1 MPTCERCQQTFVNLK
16 KHMERKKPCQPPTNI
31 IESPVTMISK
41 AKEAVGE
48 SVGEPLGEFREAST
62 QFNKSTT
69 KKQRAEEGIF
79 FTPKKARDLL
89 FTKLAELGV
98 SPKVILEPSFGTGE
112 FLHDARRIYPEA
124 ILLGV
129 EKNEKL
135 FASVP
140 VASVGDGGR
149 LDL

>member
-1 MPTCERCQQTFVNLK
+1 
-16 KHMERKKPCQPPTNI
+16 MERKKPCQPPTNI
-31 IESPVTMISK
+31 IESPVTVVAK
-41 AKEAVGE
+41 AKEPVGE
-48 SVGEPLGEFREAST
+48 SVGEPNGEFREAST

-89 FTKLAELGV
+89 FAKLAELGV
-98 SPKVILEPSFGTGE
+98 SPKVVLEPSFGTGE
-112 FLHDARRIYPEA
+112 FLHDARRIYTEA
-124 ILLGV
+124 TLLGV

-140 VASVGDGGR
+140 VAAEGSASR
-149 LDL
+149 LDCGDFL